1 MVTIN
6 NTRISNTEVKNAATD
21 AGMSQTQLRDLAKQ
35 LGMLATGM
43 KTGEDSQA
51 LSAVARLVLDAANNL
66 GQSTAPTQ
74 GGSTGGSNF
83 EPSPASTSRPGM

>member
-6 NTRISNTEVKNAATD
+6 NTKINKTEIKAAADD
-21 AGMSQTQLRDLAKQ
+21 AGISQAQLRDLAKQ

-51 LSAVARLVLDAANNL
+51 LSAVARVVLDAANNL
-66 GQSTAPTQ
+66 GQSTSTGQ
-74 GGSTGGSNF
+74 SGGGSSTSF